1 LIYCRG
7 SSTLCRLLSVSRK
20 EGREISNDIFIEK
33 LKRKDEKA
41 FRLLIEEY
49 GNSIYKAVFAILKD
63 KQEAEDA
70 TQEAFIK
77 IYNSLPNY
85 QSLGLKTWLTRIAV
99 NHAID
104 MKRKKSRMK
113 EDLHNEKVDKTKSS
127 SNAVLPLLL
136 KNEQHAAIHKKIS
149 EIPINYREV
158 IYAFYIEEKTH
169 KEIAAQQEVEV
180 KTIETKLYRARKWLK
195 QHWKEEDFS

>member
-1 LIYCRG
+1 
-7 SSTLCRLLSVSRK
+7 VSRK

-49 GNSIYKAVFAILKD
+49 GNAIYKAVFAILKD

-104 MKRKKSRMK
+104 MKRKISRMK
-113 EDLHNEKVDKTKSS
+113 EDLHNEKIDKAKSS

-136 KNEQHAAIHKKIS
+136 KNEQHAVIHKKIS